1 MQSVDNIFEQALP
14 TVIGFPSMPLS
25 SMATVAIFLAVT
37 LPLNAVNDKF
47 SKLDNCIDKSLAD
60 ITGLQRSDPK
70 PLP

>member
-1 MQSVDNIFEQALP
+1 
-14 TVIGFPSMPLS
+14 
-25 SMATVAIFLAVT
+25 LAVT